1 MPLPTE
7 QPSSASSSQGDVA
20 TFVELLSSFLLVGRP
35 MLEAQDGALAQ
46 EPNEVTFERAGF
58 WLAAPN
64 VLDVH
69 LVPLFGFTVH
79 NGTSRV
85 IAAMDVE
92 VALFVDEEGSPV
104 ASAVVRFR
112 FERTNGL
119 QPGARFSGVANMR
132 ALANDAWAA
141 PKVQRAWT
149 REVQLSL
156 RAAYDEQGNPIAGSG
171 VASR

>member
-1 MPLPTE
+1 
-7 QPSSASSSQGDVA
+7 
-20 TFVELLSSFLLVGRP
+20 
-35 MLEAQDGALAQ
+35 MLEAQASAL
-46 EPNEVTFERAGF
+46 ERELNEVTFERAGF

-64 VLDVH
+64 VLDADM
-69 LVPLFGFTVH
+69 VPLVGFTVH

-85 IAAMDVE
+85 IASMDAE
-92 VALFVDEEGSPV
+92 AELFVDEEDFPS

-112 FERTNGL
+112 FERPNAL

-141 PKVQRAWT
+141 PKIQRAWT

-156 RAAYDEQGNPIAGSG
+156 KAAYDEKGNPISGSWL
-171 VASR
+171 A